1 MKNKVFAF
9 LDVMFYYTQLQYN
22 LLLKNISPSNQPAI
36 ILGAIIG
43 FPLALLIDSIY
54 IHLFCSPPPAWIFIS
69 VCFACIFLMLKV
81 YEWNNRKEKVIKKK
95 PTFFNKKKISLFI
108 AITIELISLASLFLG
123 GPIGK
128 NLLEQCG
135 WH

>member
-1 MKNKVFAF
+1 MKNKAFAF

-54 IHLFCSPPPAWIFIS
+54 IHLYCSPPPAWIFIS
-69 VCFACIFLMLKV
+69 VCFACIFLMLKI
-81 YEWNNRKEKVIKKK
+81 YEWNNRKEIVIKKK
-95 PTFFNKKKISLFI
+95 PMFFNKKKISLFI
-108 AITIELISLASLFLG
+108 TVTIELISLASLFLV

-128 NLLEQCG
+128 YLLEQCG
-135 WH
+135 WQ

>member
-1 MKNKVFAF
+1 MKNKAFAF
-9 LDVMFYYTQLQYN
+9 LDVMFYYTQIQYN

-54 IHLFCSPPPAWIFIS
+54 IHLYCAPPPAWIFIS
-69 VCFACIFLMLKV
+69 VCFACIFLMLKI

-95 PTFFNKKKISLFI
+95 PMFFNSKKTSLFI
-108 AITIELISLASLFLG
+108 TITIELISLASLFLG

-128 NLLEQCG
+128 YLLEQCG

>member
-1 MKNKVFAF
+1 MKNKVFVF

-54 IHLFCSPPPAWIFIS
+54 VQLYCSPPPAWIFIS
-69 VCFACIFLMLKV
+69 VCFGCIFLMLKI
-81 YEWNNRKEKVIKKK
+81 YEWNNRKENQS
-95 PTFFNKKKISLFI
+95 FYN
-108 AITIELISLASLFLG
+108 
-123 GPIGK
+123 
-128 NLLEQCG
+128 NY
-135 WH
+135 H

>member
-1 MKNKVFAF
+1 MIAF

-43 FPLALLIDSIY
+43 FPLALLIDFIY
-54 IHLFCSPPPAWIFIS
+54 ISLYCSPPPPWILIS
-69 VCFACIFLMLKV
+69 VCFACIFLMLKI
-81 YEWNNRKEKVIKKK
+81 YEWNNRKEKVIKKT
-95 PTFFNKKKISLFI
+95 PMFFNNKKISLFI
-108 AITIELISLASLFLG
+108 TVTIELISLTSLFLG

-128 NLLEQCG
+128 YLLEECG